1 MDIAISLGH
10 NASAVLIEDGNVVL
24 GYEEERFTKKKSD
37 SSWPK
42 NAIAE
47 IFKHR
52 KPDRKETN
60 TLYISHWYD
69 DFDFYRSDIDERIKK
84 HFDPKEVSSLLNDYA
99 FKIVTLDED
108 FTHHHAHA
116 WSAVAFKLSNM
127 KLADKREYHQSLVF
141 VADGFGNNAEVLS
154 VFKATFNSG
163 IHKVEL
169 LRRSYGYNHSLGLM
183 YQYATSFCG
192 MKENED
198 EYKFLGYESAIDSV
212 LSSKGIEVLE
222 NLAMEFKRKVIFGET
237 VNQAKTKFIDLNA
250 LEGIV
255 KPEWHAMYQK
265 VVDETRPH
273 LLIDNTM
280 SDNKDGIRTIIGC
293 LVQIVIEE
301 VMQEIVTMECDKHKI
316 YDVCLAGGIFYNV
329 KLNNAILRVTQG
341 KLCVVPLAGDQAGGI
356 GLFYAKN
363 PKRLDGNFSGFSNLC
378 IGKRDL
384 HVDDLDKLIEKHADE
399 KIKDYAKVMVTNKKT
414 LLISR
419 VMEGLQKN
427 SIVNIV
433 HGQMEFGPRA
443 LCNTTTLAIPSKEN
457 VELINTLN
465 KRNTVMPMAPVMLE
479 RFVDFFF
486 EESQY
491 KKVIGSDK
499 YMIITYDY
507 RTSLLYN
514 KYSGVMHKYPIQKKY
529 SGRPQV
535 IPDTG
540 MVSSVI
546 AKILEKTWLELGY
559 ACLINTSYNVH
570 GVPIVRTV
578 DDAMESYIFQQKILK
593 EDVLY
598 PPTKNILIIGDC

>member
-10 NASAVLIEDGNVVL
+10 NASAVLIEDGRVVL

-47 IFKHR
+47 IFKHVPPSR
-52 KPDRKETN
+52 REKN

-69 DFDFYRSDIDERIKK
+69 DFDFYKAEIDPRIQK
-84 HFDPKEVSSLLNDYA
+84 HFVPEEVSALMNDYA

-116 WSAVAFKLSNM
+116 WSAVAFRLSNN
-127 KLADKREYHQSLVF
+127 KFRTLSEDVLVF

-154 VFKATFNSG
+154 IFKSRFNHGVES
-163 IHKVEL
+163 VEL
-169 LRRSYGYNHSLGLM
+169 LSKVEGYNYSLGLM

-198 EYKFLGYESAIDSV
+198 EYKFLGYESQIDSV
-212 LSSKGIEVLE
+212 LMMEGIDKLEAIAIKIEDKLRTSSPVLQ
-222 NLAMEFKRKVIFGET
+222 K
-237 VNQAKTKFIDLNA
+237 KTGFIDISA
-250 LEGIV
+250 LEGTV
-255 KPEWHAMYQK
+255 KTEWHKTFQQAINEVNIHSRVELVGEDK
-265 VVDETRPH
+265 NAVRV
-273 LLIDNTM
+273 
-280 SDNKDGIRTIIGC
+280 IIGY
-293 LVQIVIEE
+293 LIQTVIEDM
-301 VMQEIVTMECDKHKI
+301 MQEVVMKACEKYKI

-329 KLNNAILRVTQG
+329 KLNNAILNVVQG
-341 KLCVVPLAGDQAGGI
+341 DLCVVPLAGDQAGGI

-363 PKRLDGNFSGFSNLC
+363 KEYLTNNFDGFSNLC

-384 HVDDLDKLIEKHADE
+384 SPETRRKDITDVVNGFHMSIIDKKLQFVN
-399 KIKDYAKVMVTNKKT
+399 KVVEE
-414 LLISR
+414 L
-419 VMEGLQKN
+419 EKN
-427 SIVNIV
+427 SLVNIV
-433 HGQMEFGPRA
+433 HSQMEFGPRA
-443 LCNTTTLAIPSKEN
+443 LCNTSTLALPTKEN

-486 EESQY
+486 EEKQY
-491 KKVIGSDK
+491 KKIIGSDK

-507 RTSLLYN
+507 RTSLLYS
-514 KYSGVMHKYPIQKKY
+514 KYSGVMHKYPLIEKY

-535 IPDTG
+535 IPHDALG
-540 MVSSVI
+540 IMNS
-546 AKILEKTWLELGY
+546 ILEKIWMKTGY

-570 GVPIVRTV
+570 GVPIVRTL
-578 DDAMESYIFQQKILK
+578 DDAIESYEFQQNIIKTLK
-593 EDVLY
+593 DV
-598 PPTKNILIIGDC
+598 PTTKNILVIGDF